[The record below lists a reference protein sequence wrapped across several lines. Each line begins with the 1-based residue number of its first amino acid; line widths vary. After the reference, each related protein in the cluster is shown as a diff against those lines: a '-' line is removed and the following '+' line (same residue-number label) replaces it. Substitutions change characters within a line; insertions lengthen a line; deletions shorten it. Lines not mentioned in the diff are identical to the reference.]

1 MPPIDESPPQR
12 RSRSWIVYL
21 LIALVVA
28 GGVWWYVNQPQQ
40 AESPSGPMGLRSFGG
55 PVPVRVAEVKQQ
67 AMDQTLQA
75 IGTVKAFNTV
85 TVKSRVEGELLALP
99 KAEGSYVTQGDIIA
113 RLDPRTYE
121 VQAEQAKGQLAQ
133 TRARLENAQQDLARY
148 QRLASQQ
155 SIARQQL
162 ESQQALVQEL
172 TATRQANEAAVRQA
186 ELQLEFTEIS
196 APVSGQ
202 LGLKK
207 VDVGNLV
214 SPGGSDGL
222 MVITQTQPIAV
233 TFSIPQAYLQEVKSA
248 RRGDDLEVQVI
259 TPGASEPLATGVL
272 TAIDNQIDPDTGT
285 VTLKA
290 RLENEDQALFPNQFV
305 NVVLKIASA
314 EALTIPV
321 SALQYGAK
329 GAFVYKVDD
338 DNTVAIQEV
347 VAGQTHEGL
356 VAIAAG
362 LTPGDIVVTEGVD
375 RLRDGSEVDI
385 VADAPEHADGGAHP

>member
-1 MPPIDESPPQR
+1 MPTVDESPSKR

-28 GGVWWYVNQPQQ
+28 AGVWWYMNQAQEE
-40 AESPSGPMGLRSFGG
+40 ASPSGPMGFRSFGG

-67 AMDQTLQA
+67 SMDQTLQA

-99 KAEGSYVTQGDIIA
+99 KAEGSYVEQGEIIA

-121 VQAEQAKGQLAQ
+121 VQTEQAKGQLAQ

-172 TATRQANEAAVRQA
+172 TATEQANQAAVRQA

-196 APVSGQ
+196 APISGQ

-207 VDVGNLV
+207 VDIGNLV
-214 SPGGSDGL
+214 SAGGSDGL

-233 TFSIPQAYLQEVKSA
+233 TFSIPQAYIQQVKRA
-248 RRGDDLEVQVI
+248 RDGDDLEVQVI
-259 TPGASEPLATGVL
+259 APGASEPLATGIL
-272 TAIDNQIDPDTGT
+272 TAVDNQIDPETGT

-290 RLENEDQALFPNQFV
+290 KFDNDDQVLFPNQFV
-305 NVVLKIASA
+305 NVVLKIASDQ
-314 EALTIPV
+314 ALTVPV
-321 SALQYGAK
+321 SALQYGSK
-329 GAFVYKVDD
+329 GAFVYKVEG
-338 DNTVAIQEV
+338 DNVAIQEV
-347 VAGQTHEGL
+347 MAGQMHEGL
-356 VAIAAG
+356 VAITAG
-362 LTPGDIVVTEGVD
+362 LNPGDVVVTEGVD
-375 RLRDGSEVDI
+375 RLREGSEIDI
-385 VADAPEHADGGAHP
+385 VPADEGDRP